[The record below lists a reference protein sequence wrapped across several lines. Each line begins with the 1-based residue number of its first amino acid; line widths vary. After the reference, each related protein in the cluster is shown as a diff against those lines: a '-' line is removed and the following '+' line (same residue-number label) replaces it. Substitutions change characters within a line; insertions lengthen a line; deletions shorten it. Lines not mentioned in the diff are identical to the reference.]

1 MFLTKRKAINTIL
14 TLSLLFTTVLA
25 KVSFAEDHHEGHQE
39 EAEQKGA
46 HGGKLVK
53 QGDYAIEVTV
63 FERGIPPEMRIFVY
77 QQGKLIDPKMV
88 DLNITLSRLGGKQDL
103 LSFESEKDYLVS
115 QQTVVEPHSFEVA
128 IDAKINGKKLN
139 WHYENFEGR
148 TEISDRLLALSEVKT
163 EQVSQQIL
171 RFSDTLFGIVSPI
184 SANIFNINAPYQGIV
199 KTLTVNIGDKVKKGQ
214 LVAVI
219 TNSETLQD
227 YNIYSV
233 SNGEVTQQYLNIGD
247 TTKDSAI
254 VQITDLSSVWVD
266 LSAFPKNI
274 EKLSLGLPVSVGDNH
289 GGESAKSTISY
300 IAPMMT
306 GGHIARARAVIN
318 NEEGHWRPGMHIKA
332 AIETRQKPVAM
343 AVKVDAMQTF
353 REMPVVFAKF
363 GNTFEVRMLELG
375 ESDGEYI
382 EVLGGIAPNTE
393 YVTENSFLMKADVLK
408 DAAKHDH

>member
-1 MFLTKRKAINTIL
+1 MFLSKRKAKNIVL
-14 TLSLLFTTVLA
+14 SFGLLVTLLLSHVGIA
-25 KVSFAEDHHEGHQE
+25 GDHHDGHQE

-46 HGGKLVK
+46 HGGKIVK

-77 QQGKLIDPKMV
+77 QQGKLVDPKMV
-88 DLNITLSRLGGKQDL
+88 DLNITLSRLGGKQDV

-115 QQTVVEPHSFEVA
+115 QQVVVEPHSFEVA
-128 IDAKINGKKLN
+128 IEAKVNGKTLN
-139 WHYENFEGR
+139 WQYENFEGR

-163 EQVSQQIL
+163 AHVGPQTL
-171 RFSDTLFGIVSPI
+171 RFTDTLFGIVSPI
-184 SANIFNINAPYQGIV
+184 TSNIVNVNAPYQGIV
-199 KTLTVNIGDKVKKGQ
+199 KTLNVAIGDKVKKGQ
-214 LVAVI
+214 LLAVV

-227 YNIYSV
+227 YNIHSV
-233 SNGEVTQQYLNIGD
+233 SDGEVTQQILNIGD
-247 TTKDSAI
+247 STKGSAI
-254 VQITDLSSVWVD
+254 VQITDLSQVWID

-274 EKLSLGLPVSVGDNH
+274 EKLSLGLPVSVSDNH
-289 GGESAKSTISY
+289 GGEAAKSTISY

-318 NEEGHWRPGMHIKA
+318 NEAGHWRPGMHIKA
-332 AIETRQKPVAM
+332 AIETKQKPVVM
-343 AVKVDAMQTF
+343 AVKVDALQTY

-382 EVLGGIAPNTE
+382 EVLGGIAANTE
-393 YVTENSFLMKADVLK
+393 YVTQNSFLMKADVLK

>member
-1 MFLTKRKAINTIL
+1 MFLIKRKTINTLL
-14 TLSLLFTTVLA
+14 TLSLLFTTVLT
-25 KVSFAEDHHEGHQE
+25 KVSYAEDHHEGHQE
-39 EAEQKGA
+39 KAEQKGV
-46 HGGKLVK
+46 HGGKLVT

-77 QQGKLIDPKMV
+77 QQGKLVDPKMV
-88 DLNITLSRLGGKQDL
+88 DLNITLSRLGGKQDS

-128 IDAKINGKKLN
+128 IDAKVNGKNLS

-148 TEISDRLLALSEVKT
+148 TEISDRLLALSQVKT
-163 EQVSQQIL
+163 EQVGQQTL
-171 RFSDTLFGIVSPI
+171 RFTDTLFGIVSPI
-184 SANIFNINAPYQGIV
+184 TSNIVNINAPYQGIV

-214 LVAVI
+214 LVAII

-247 TTKDSAI
+247 TTQNSAI
-254 VQITDLSSVWVD
+254 VQVTDLSSVWID

-274 EKLSLGLPVSVGDNH
+274 EKLSLGLPVSVSDNH

-318 NEEGHWRPGMHIKA
+318 NEEGHWRPGMHIQA

-343 AVKVDAMQTF
+343 AVKIDAMQTF

-382 EVLGGIAPNTE
+382 EVLGGIAVNTE